1 MPTLH
6 QAIIRRNQ
14 QQVRLLANVG
24 CNVNKLDSRMCTPLR
39 LVCDLDNEFLRVSL
53 GRILLRHGA
62 GVEHKDEFGISVFS
76 YCCMKQCIKLV
87 SVMIEEREIP
97 WLDKDCNGN
106 TALHH
111 ASASGN
117 LGITRMI
124 LEQMRKYGLDI
135 DQRNDLGETPL
146 ISAKRMGHIRCA
158 QLLREC
164 GKASTAARDNH
175 VLKNADEWRR
185 TRTTRASQKLSP
197 YFRYSS
203 PSSSI
208 TPIFDIIKPKLT

>member
-1 MPTLH
+1 MH
-6 QAIIRRNQ
+6 A
-14 QQVRLLANVG
+14 A
-24 CNVNKLDSRMCTPLR
+24 TPCLR
-39 LVCDLDNEFLRVSL
+39 SWQWILKGVFGAYL

-76 YCCMKQCIKLV
+76 YCCMKQCFKLV

-97 WLDKDCNGN
+97 WLDKGCNGN

-146 ISAKRMGHIRCA
+146 ISAERMGHIRCA

-185 TRTTRASQKLSP
+185 TRTTRACQKLSP